1 MRAGYVPFVN
11 IGTEMHISVA
21 TTAIHLYM
29 NTIKV
34 LKEDVNV
41 IDR

>member
-1 MRAGYVPFVN
+1 MRAGYVLFVN
-11 IGTEMHISVA
+11 IGTEMHISAA
-21 TTAIHLYM
+21 TTVIHLYM